1 MQTKE
6 KVDWDNWVIFFQLLY
21 FPYYSFS
28 LMMMYAVCFFICVVT
43 PIIIVANVSRFSD
56 NGLET
61 TIIPLLSRM
70 SVKNILTKRTETIPL
85 TLSVTSHKNSSIVA
99 AKSQEPFPKSLLFFS
114 PDTDIHDG
122 TTTDLAVSLTSQNHS
137 VFFYNGKGALPA
149 YTGLRSK
156 SLSEMQYLQ
165 LSGDN
170 NKSRIIFASRAL
182 RKKSKLFAYNMKSV
196 ERLWLA
202 FHNNALFKRADA
214 IICMFYPSECQNYLA
229 FNKTVIFMPAHRFL
243 IKRCSLDDS
252 KSLMKWMFNQPKA
265 PVIVMAAGKYDAEY
279 INYYSGKNV
288 DYIYAST
295 VLMYSPPTT
304 YSPKYNEYLYAPFKR
319 NQFYQNF
326 STLIPTTCES
336 ANFHCPVV
344 HIREKIQGKFT
355 YSDINSF
362 KAVIVFPY
370 AVLSYYLAD
379 LITAATPM
387 FVPSPSFIVQNKIN
401 YDMKASDPSYCGK
414 RFQEPPKHP
423 NSKHLYS
430 PEDYSKEATEYWLQ
444 FASYYT
450 PCSIVFNNIPHLVQ
464 LMKSTNYSDVYECN
478 LKYRNHIINHNKAQW
493 NKLFQRIEV
502 NRVMP
507 NSLSQSIE

>member
-1 MQTKE
+1 MIIFYIILNVFIFISVVVNKI
-6 KVDWDNWVIFFQLLY
+6 VFSNDNIQIILVPHLLK
-21 FPYYSFS
+21 F
-28 LMMMYAVCFFICVVT
+28 MNI
-43 PIIIVANVSRFSD
+43 
-56 NGLET
+56 NGLYNGAEV
-61 TIIPLLSRM
+61 IPLSR
-70 SVKNILTKRTETIPL
+70 SVNLFL
-85 TLSVTSHKNSSIVA
+85 NSSIPQGQSFHKVI
-99 AKSQEPFPKSLLFFS
+99 KSLLFFS
-114 PDTDIHDG
+114 PDIHDG
-122 TTTDLAVSLTSQNHS
+122 TMTDLAVSLTSQGHS
-137 VFFYNGKGALPA
+137 IFFFNGKGALPI
-149 YTGLRSK
+149 YTGLRSVT
-156 SLSEMQYLQ
+156 LSEEEYLQ
-165 LSGDN
+165 LSGTR
-170 NKSRIIFASRAL
+170 NKSRIVFASKAL
-182 RKKSKLFAYNMKSV
+182 CKTSKLFAYNMKSV
-196 ERLWLA
+196 ERLWLT
-202 FHNNALFKRADA
+202 FHNSTLFRRVDA

-243 IKRCSLDDS
+243 IKRCLLADS

-304 YSPKYNEYLYAPFKR
+304 YSPKYNEYLYAPFKK
-319 NQFYQNF
+319 NPFYNHF
-326 STLIPTTCES
+326 KTLISKTCKS
-336 ANFHCPVV
+336 ANYHCPVV
-344 HIREKIQGKFT
+344 NIREKIKRKFT

-379 LITAATPM
+379 LITAAIPM
-387 FVPSPSFIVQNKIN
+387 FVPSPSFIVQNRIS
-401 YDMKASDPSYCGK
+401 YDMKARDPSYCGK

-464 LMKSTNYSDVYECN
+464 LMKSTNYSQVYECN
-478 LKYRNHIINHNKAQW
+478 LKYRKHIINHNKAQW

-507 NSLSQSIE
+507 NSLSQSLKWFGETSFY